1 MKDDNDGAEPA
12 ASSIAALNLLR
23 LSQIYDD
30 PKIAERAKKT
40 IDAFATILFKFPSDM
55 QQMLVAVEHSLG
67 KTRQIV
73 LTGKEDSPETK
84 AILKDVRR
92 HFPQHTIV

>member
-30 PKIAERAKKT
+30 PKMAERAKKT
-40 IDAFATILFKFPSDM
+40 IYAFCDDTFAVSQWYAADARRPS
-55 QQMLVAVEHSLG
+55 
-67 KTRQIV
+67 KTR
-73 LTGKEDSPETK
+73 
-84 AILKDVRR
+84 
-92 HFPQHTIV
+92 